1 MNVISFQDDYLGIFT
16 RSYLLQTEHYN
27 VFVDG
32 GLLSGKDA
40 KLPYLTD
47 GRKNVLILTHGH
59 WDHIGCSS
67 LTLSHGGEVYVHE
80 GDLPHVTDYQWLWKM
95 LFGQFKND
103 FDLPAAREPLF
114 WSCVGEEFKPSRTL
128 QDGEVLQFD
137 DLRLQVIATPGHS
150 PGSICLLDEGS
161 GTLFSGDSI
170 IGNGFFGGT
179 AQIADIRA
187 YIASMEKLKA
197 FHPSC
202 VMTAHTPVME
212 KEQFLGWLDDSIA
225 CAQRAESAVR
235 KYVKQSDVLT
245 VGAAAQAIAEA
256 EGKKVGGG
264 TCVTALAGLKCFE
277 GDSRAQALLDT
288 YIYGY

>member
-1 MNVISFQDDYLGIFT
+1 MRIVSFQDDYLGIFT
-16 RSYLLQTEHYN
+16 RSYLLQTERFN

-40 KLPYLTD
+40 KMPYLTD

-67 LTLSHGGEVYVHE
+67 LTLSHGGEVYAHE

-103 FDLPAAREPLF
+103 FDLPEAREPLF
-114 WSCVGEEFKPSRTL
+114 WSCVGEEFRPSHML
-128 QDGEVLQFD
+128 YDGEVLQFD
-137 DLRLQVIATPGHS
+137 DLHLRVIATPGHS
-150 PGSICLLDEGS
+150 PGSICLLNEGD

-187 YIASMEKLKA
+187 YISSMEKLKA
-197 FHPSC
+197 IEPER
-202 VMTAHTPVME
+202 VMSAHTPIVE
-212 KEQFLGWLDDSIA
+212 KEQFHTWLDESIA
-225 CAQRAESAVR
+225 CAQRAELAVR
-235 KYVKQSDVLT
+235 NYAKRADALT
-245 VGAAAQAIAEA
+245 VGETAKAIAAA
-256 EGKKVGGG
+256 EGKNVGGG
-264 TCVTALAGLKCFE
+264 TCVTALAALKCLE
-277 GDSRAQALLDT
+277 GDSRARALLDT

>member
-1 MNVISFQDDYLGIFT
+1 MRIVSFQDDYLGIFT
-16 RSYLLQTEHYN
+16 RSYLLQTEHFN

-40 KLPYLTD
+40 KMPYLTD

-103 FDLPAAREPLF
+103 FDLPEAREPLF
-114 WSCVGEEFKPSRTL
+114 WSCVGEEFRPSHML
-128 QDGEVLQFD
+128 YDGEVLQFD
-137 DLRLQVIATPGHS
+137 DLHLRVIATPGHS
-150 PGSICLLDEGS
+150 PGSICLLNEGN

-187 YIASMEKLKA
+187 YISSMEKLKA
-197 FHPSC
+197 IEPER
-202 VMTAHTPVME
+202 VMSAHTPIVE
-212 KEQFLGWLDDSIA
+212 KEQFHTWLDESIA
-225 CAQRAESAVR
+225 CAQRAELAVR
-235 KYVKQSDVLT
+235 NYAKRADALT
-245 VGAAAQAIAEA
+245 VGETAKAIAAA
-256 EGKKVGGG
+256 EGKNVGGG
-264 TCVTALAGLKCFE
+264 TCVTALAALKCLE
-277 GDSRAQALLDT
+277 GDSRARALLDT